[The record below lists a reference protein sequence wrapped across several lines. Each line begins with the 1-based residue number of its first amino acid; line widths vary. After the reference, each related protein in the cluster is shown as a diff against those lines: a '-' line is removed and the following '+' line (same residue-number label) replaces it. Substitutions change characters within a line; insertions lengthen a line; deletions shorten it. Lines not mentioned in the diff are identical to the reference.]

1 MSLTGYAE
9 EFYGPKAKKNDP
21 DKKIA
26 KSRPTNLIKKVSKF
40 FDEWTQ
46 HSYEAW
52 FKAGRPNDF

>member
-9 EFYGPKAKKNDP
+9 EFYRPKAKINEP
-21 DKKIA
+21 DEKIA
-26 KSRPTNLIKKVSKF
+26 RFTPTNPIQKVYKF